1 MSTST
6 KKILLWIIY
15 LSSAAILAL
24 PLFVSKNTLFPY
36 IFGKII
42 FFRIFV
48 EIAFAAYFTLA
59 LFYKEHRPRWR
70 HPLTLS
76 FTIFIGSMVVTML
89 TGVDPWNSFWSTQ
102 ERMTGVLTFVHLW
115 MWYLVLAH
123 TIKGWAQ
130 WKMFFLF
137 SVSMSVASILYGV
150 FQPKQLFISTLG
162 NTIYVGAYAVL
173 NFFFAAIVF
182 WKDRNWLLRSFLG
195 VSMLFNIIAM
205 LGAGSRSVFYAFL
218 AALGVYAL
226 FLVFRFVNAR
236 QRLWLGAGIGIV
248 FLLSVALFFIMQS
261 SGIKEWGKANLPY
274 TLNRVFYSQSANE
287 DRIVLWKIGIEGFF
301 DRPLLGWGW
310 ENYNIIY
317 EKHFVPRPYMEP
329 WYDRSHNQLI
339 DVLAL
344 TGIIGLIA
352 YLFFW
357 GSLLYV
363 LAKKTKELSS
373 KSEIGALGALG
384 AFFLFYFL
392 QNLTI
397 FDNPAPLIVFF
408 FSLAFAASAT
418 AVPHAKQESSKEGF
432 IQGRGRWFLCVG
444 VVFVL
449 AFAMYQWNIIPFLK
463 SSEGIQGYFLFQ
475 NNDKSGLRYIRSSL
489 EGDSFTDNEIL
500 SQVVALFMDTLAA
513 GSVQFSDQEQKYWL
527 SFLKDELQEQTVL
540 HPYNV
545 KNYLA
550 LSSTYA
556 RYAGFDPSY
565 IKRAEETVKK
575 VLAISPLRREGYTQ
589 MSELKRAQQDFP
601 ASLESAKKAL
611 ELGAERD
618 LPYLHWLTAISYIDT
633 GDVKSVFSEMDEAER
648 LGYPIY
654 YGSGLAMKLAQIV
667 SSSQK
672 HARIIPYIEAG
683 VMKDPSN
690 YYFLAARII
699 AYHNI
704 GQKKRAEKLLNDLE
718 SRDKNIGDQVKFFLG
733 ESKKD

>member
-1 MSTST
+1 MPSSI

-15 LSSAAILAL
+15 LSTATILAL

-42 FFRIFV
+42 FFRIFA
-48 EIAFAAYFTLA
+48 EIAFAAWVTLA
-59 LFYKEHRPRWR
+59 LFCKEYRPRWR

-76 FTIFIGSMVVTML
+76 FTVFIGILFVTMI
-89 TGVDPWNSFWSTQ
+89 TGADPWNSFWSTQ
-102 ERMTGVLTFVHLW
+102 ERMTGVLTFLHFW
-115 MWYLVLAH
+115 AWYMVLAH

-130 WKMFFLF
+130 WRSLFLWSI
-137 SVSMSVASILYGV
+137 SVSIASILYGV
-150 FQPKQLFISTLG
+150 FANKQLFITTLG
-162 NTIYVGAYAVL
+162 NSIYVGAYAIL
-173 NFFFAAIVF
+173 NLFFAIIIS
-182 WKDRNWLLRSFLG
+182 WKERNRWLRSFLA
-195 VSMLFNIIAM
+195 VSMLLNFGAM
-205 LGAGSRSVFYAFL
+205 LGAGSRSVFYSFAL
-218 AALGVYAL
+218 ALGVYAL
-226 FLVFRFVNAR
+226 FMIFRLAGAR
-236 QRLWLGAGIGIV
+236 LRVRLAAGIAV
-248 FLLSVALFFIMQS
+248 FFFLFVGLYFIMQS
-261 SGIKEWGKANLPY
+261 PGIKEWGKANLPY

-287 DRIVLWKIGIEGFF
+287 DRIVLWKIGLQGFV
-301 DRPLLGWGW
+301 DRPFLGWGW
-310 ENYNIIY
+310 ENYNAPY
-317 EKHFVPRPYMEP
+317 EKHLVPRPYMEP

-344 TGIIGLIA
+344 TGIVGFLA

-357 GSLLYV
+357 GSLGFV
-363 LAKKTKELSS
+363 LFKKARELSS
-373 KSEIGALGALG
+373 RAELGSLGALG

-397 FDNPAPLIVFF
+397 FDNPAPLFVFF
-408 FSLAFAASAT
+408 FTLAFATSAT
-418 AVPHAKQESSKEGF
+418 VSSQAKNESSEGG
-432 IQGRGRWFLCVG
+432 IQGRGRLFLSLG
-444 VVFVL
+444 VVFAL
-449 AFAMYQWNIIPFLK
+449 AFAMYQWNINPFLK
-463 SSEGIQGYFLFQ
+463 SSEGINGYFLLQ

-500 SQVVALFMDTLAA
+500 SQVVALFMDTMAA

-540 HPYNV
+540 HPYNL

-550 LSSTYA
+550 LASIYT

-565 IKRAEETVKK
+565 LQKAEETAKQ

-589 MSELKRAQQDFP
+589 MSEFKRTQRDFS
-601 ASLESAKKAL
+601 ASLEYAKKAL

-633 GDVKSVFSEMDEAER
+633 GDVQNAFSEMDAAER

-654 YGSGLAMKLAQIV
+654 YGSGLAIKLAQIV
-667 SSSQK
+667 SSAPK
-672 HARIIPYIEAG
+672 HSRIIPYIEVG

-690 YYFLAARII
+690 FYFLAARII

-704 GQKKRAEKLLNDLE
+704 GQKERAEKLLNDLE
-718 SRDKNIGDQVKFFLG
+718 SRDKNIGDQVKLFFR
-733 ESKKD
+733 EDKRD